1 MKDLRILTYQRCPWD
16 IVLSQNIFP
25 LEIFGLWVD
34 LNVPVVMTFPISCRH
49 FLIFRGLYYYNHN
62 AQRM

>member
-1 MKDLRILTYQRCPWD
+1 MKDLRILIFERCPWD
-16 IVLSQNIFP
+16 IVIFR
-25 LEIFGLWVD
+25 LEIFGLSVD
-34 LNVPVVMTFPISCRH
+34 LNVLVVMTFPISCRH